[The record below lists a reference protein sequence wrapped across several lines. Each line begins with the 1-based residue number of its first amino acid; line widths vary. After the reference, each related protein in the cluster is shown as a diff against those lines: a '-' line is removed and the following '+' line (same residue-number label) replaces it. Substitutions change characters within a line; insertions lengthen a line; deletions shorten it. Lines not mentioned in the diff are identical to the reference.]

1 MGKVNLNAWT
11 IIDDEEKFL
20 DVVNARIAQYP
31 DGSLINSIN
40 KDLLKEWEGIKEENL
55 NQNI

>member
-1 MGKVNLNAWT
+1 MINLNAWT
-11 IIDDEEKFL
+11 IIHDPIKLEETCR
-20 DVVNARIAQYP
+20 ARIEQYP

-55 NQNI
+55 NQHT